1 VIPAFLVLLVAE
13 VICFALGVA
22 YLGSVIGYDKAVE
35 YGLTP
40 FIVGDLVKTLLAV
53 ALLTVLRRMLPTGKG
68 ELGGF
73 N

>member
-1 VIPAFLVLLVAE
+1 M
-13 VICFALGVA
+13 GVA

-40 FIVGDLVKTLLAV
+40 FIVGDLVKTLLAA
-53 ALLTVLRRMLPTGKG
+53 ALLTVLRRMLPTGKSG
-68 ELGGF
+68 LDVF